1 MTLVDSNVLI
11 DVLTPDTNWEM
22 WSVSTLGHLSLVG
35 ELIVNEVVYVELS
48 ARYES
53 RAVVDAVVAELGVR
67 FHRMPLDAIHKAGR
81 VFNTY
86 RKRGGTRTSLLP
98 DFFIGAH
105 ALTLGIPVLT
115 RDVRR
120 YQTYFPEVTLIAPGQ

>member
-1 MTLVDSNVLI
+1 MTLVDSNILI
-11 DVLTPDTNWEM
+11 DVLTPDTKWEM
-22 WSVSTLGHLSLVG
+22 WSVSMLGRLSSVG
-35 ELIVNEVVYVELS
+35 ELIINEIVYAEFS

-67 FHRMPLDAIHKAGR
+67 LHRMPLDAIYTAGR
-81 VFNTY
+81 TFSAY

-105 ALTLGIPVLT
+105 ALTLGIPILT

-120 YQTYFPEVTLIAPGQ
+120 YQTYFPDVTLIAP

>member
-1 MTLVDSNVLI
+1 MTLVDSNILI
-11 DVLTPDTNWEM
+11 DVLTPDTKWEM
-22 WSVSTLGHLSLVG
+22 WSISMLGRLSSVG
-35 ELIVNEVVYVELS
+35 ELIINEIVYAEFS

-67 FHRMPLDAIHKAGR
+67 LHRMPLDAIYRAGR
-81 VFNTY
+81 TFSAY

-105 ALTLGIPVLT
+105 ALTLGIPILT

-120 YQTYFPEVTLIAPGQ
+120 YQTYFPDVTLIAP

>member
-1 MTLVDSNVLI
+1 MTLVDSNILI
-11 DVLTPDTNWEM
+11 DVLTPDSNEM
-22 WSVSTLGHLSLVG
+22 WSISTLGRLSSIG
-35 ELIVNEVVYVELS
+35 ELIINEVVYAELS

-53 RAVVDAVVAELGVR
+53 RAVLDAVIAELGIR

-81 VFNTY
+81 IFSAY
-86 RKRGGTRTSLLP
+86 RQRGGTRTSLLP

-105 ALTLGIPVLT
+105 ALTLGIPILT

-120 YQTYFPEVTLIAPGQ
+120 YRAYFPDVALIAPDKT